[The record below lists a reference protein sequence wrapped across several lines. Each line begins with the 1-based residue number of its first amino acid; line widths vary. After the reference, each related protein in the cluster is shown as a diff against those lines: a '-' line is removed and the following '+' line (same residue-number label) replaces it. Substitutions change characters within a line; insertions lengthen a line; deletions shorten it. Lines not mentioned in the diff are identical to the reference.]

1 MEGTYDRRKRIR
13 RLKKIILGTIAAA
26 IVIPVILS
34 LVLGIRVIQ
43 LQNRIR
49 ELEMG
54 LAARTEEKGEVKSV
68 FAANAIVNAS
78 QKAVAA
84 KAFPENTDEVEED
97 INEGKKQVYLTFDDG
112 PSANTDAILDILR
125 EYNVKATFFV
135 VGEWVEKQTSF
146 QPALIRKLS
155 ARGIRLPCILTATN
169 MKKYMTQKKT
179 LLRM

>member
-78 QKAVAA
+78 QKAAAA
-84 KAFPENTDEVEED
+84 KDFPENTDEV
-97 INEGKKQVYLTFDDG
+97 
-112 PSANTDAILDILR
+112 
-125 EYNVKATFFV
+125 
-135 VGEWVEKQTSF
+135 
-146 QPALIRKLS
+146 
-155 ARGIRLPCILTATN
+155 
-169 MKKYMTQKKT
+169 
-179 LLRM
+179 